1 MLIQSYQIS
10 KVKLNMIKNQKL
22 IITIIVIEMEP
33 HSNHIIL
40 IKIKILLVLMII
52 RNFKNNFQKSTE
64 DNNNKNSRN
73 NL

>member
-1 MLIQSYQIS
+1 
-10 KVKLNMIKNQKL
+10 MIKNQKL